1 MVTVG
6 RLEELAA
13 QMFMTFASMKVEREA
28 EDVDLPM
35 GVSFQTISATYHQ
48 DEKWSSLT
56 TLHLALDR

>member
-35 GVSFQTISATYHQ
+35 GVSFQTISANV
-48 DEKWSSLT
+48 SPG
-56 TLHLALDR
+56 